1 MEAATG
7 LGPAKRQIGC
17 SVYEAN
23 DHGFLLRSMVGPNA
37 QNFTREAFSAAAR
50 TLMPL
55 IERRVPVAYDSFGD
69 KFPIGS
75 VIRNNNLKAVAT
87 LATSFV
93 RNMHPEAIHD
103 LLIAYGRNHYFEV
116 DCSDLRISSG
126 SSMSPLQQA
135 IVYSSL
141 PAALAF
147 IELGAAAE
155 APKVHAEADQ
165 VVGSLRRITE
175 GIEPE
180 FQAFAGF
187 VNDHHRRGTPAY
199 ESIMSAV
206 RTRSM
211 RQEIAR
217 AQGLA
222 QGNGLIAVPVVD
234 FPASASRRRGI

>member
-1 MEAATG
+1 MGTDTA
-7 LGPAKRQIGC
+7 LGPAKRQFGC

-23 DHGFLLRSMVGPNA
+23 DHGFLLRSMVGHHA
-37 QNFTREAFSAAAR
+37 QNFTREAFTAAVH
-50 TLMPL
+50 TLLPL
-55 IERRVPVAYDSFGD
+55 IERRIPVAYDSFGD

-93 RNMHPEAIHD
+93 RNLHPEAIQD
-103 LLIAYGRNHYFEV
+103 LLIAYGRHHYFEV
-116 DCSDLRISSG
+116 DCTDLRFLHG

-141 PAALAF
+141 PAVLAF

-155 APKVHAEADQ
+155 APKTHAVADQ
-165 VVGSLRRITE
+165 VLGSLPHITE
-175 GIEPE
+175 GVEPE
-180 FQAFAGF
+180 FQEFAGF
-187 VNDHHRRGTPAY
+187 VNEHYRRGTPAY
-199 ESIMSAV
+199 EAIMSAV

-217 AQGLA
+217 AQGSA
-222 QGNGLIAVPVVD
+222 NRDG
-234 FPASASRRRGI
+234 ASADTAVVMPAPSARRRGI